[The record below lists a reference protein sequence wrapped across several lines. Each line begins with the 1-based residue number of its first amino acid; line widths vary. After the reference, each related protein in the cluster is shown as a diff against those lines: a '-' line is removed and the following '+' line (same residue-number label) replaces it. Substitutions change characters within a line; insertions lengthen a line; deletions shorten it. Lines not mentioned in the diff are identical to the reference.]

1 MSHTYCYYIGPPTVA
16 LGAVMVGMASP
27 QGSRCQQLKRPPPGP
42 VYCAFLGDTLTIQC
56 TANNSDTAPLIY
68 PDGSSSRRIFS
79 PVMVS
84 HEGLYLCNGTN
95 KCGFDVDTFNLTV
108 YGK

>member
-1 MSHTYCYYIGPPTVA
+1 
-16 LGAVMVGMASP
+16 MVGMASP
-27 QGSRCQQLKRPPPGP
+27 QGSRCQQLKVPPPGP

-56 TANNSDTAPLIY
+56 TSNNSDVAPLIY

>member
-1 MSHTYCYYIGPPTVA
+1 MSHTYRYYIGAPTVA

-27 QGSRCQQLKRPPPGP
+27 QGSKCQHLKQPPPGS
-42 VYCAFLGDTLTIQC
+42 VYCAFYGDILTIQY
-56 TANNSDTAPLIY
+56 TSNNSDTAPLIY
-68 PDGSSSRRIFS
+68 PDGSCSRRIFS